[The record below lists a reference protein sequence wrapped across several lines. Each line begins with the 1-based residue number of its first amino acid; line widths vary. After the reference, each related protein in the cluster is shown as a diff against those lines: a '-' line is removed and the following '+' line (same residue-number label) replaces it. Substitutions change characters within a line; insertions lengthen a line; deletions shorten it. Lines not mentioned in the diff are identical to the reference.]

1 MTGAAGQSDTA
12 EAALS
17 GVVVLELGGRI
28 GTGVCGSLLAQLGA
42 TVILVEGGDDRIDG
56 KWRRRATCAA
66 GKGSLKLNSSE
77 QGDRDLLRDVI
88 QRSDVVLLSSD
99 TDSRFSDLIVAASEQ
114 DRIVCD
120 LTAYGHD
127 SPLMGQAD
135 SEWQIQALTGIVE
148 TTGSGDG
155 TPIPVPL
162 PIVEYMTGVY
172 AAGAVAA
179 ALRVRNHTG
188 RGQFIDMALYD
199 CAFSSMATFLPRI
212 LTGSVE
218 PIRRV
223 GNRHAMIAPWNVY
236 QATDGWILVC
246 VGSDG
251 QWQRL
256 CEIMRRPELRDP
268 PFAKVAD
275 RVANVGDVDA
285 AMQAWVG
292 KLTIEACMALLNEAQ
307 IACGPIVRIAG
318 GYQNKPNLDHRDMIK
333 RVTDQATGLDTF
345 VAGSA
350 LRMSASPGRAPS
362 VVPAPDSGR
371 EQVRRLLADK
381 IARAPKTGHTAAA
394 TTPALAGIRIGEIG
408 HYTTVPLSTRMLA
421 SLGAE
426 VIKIEPPEGEATRP
440 WPPTQAGQGYFF
452 TYMNSDKRSIM
463 LDLRKDADTA
473 ILRDL
478 IKTADVLI
486 ENLKPGALAKRGF
499 SAAEVAALNPRT
511 VFCSV
516 SGFGANSLYA
526 GRPAYDS
533 VIQATSG
540 LMDVV
545 QADGVPMKTG
555 ISTADLLGAEMA
567 VLAVVAALAYRDR
580 TGRGQ
585 YVDLSMQD
593 VAAWLTEPAWN
604 GTKDLPALGIVAC
617 RDGFVLAQCD
627 ADWLAAIKTDDGR
640 PEFDMTRDELVS
652 RLRESDVRAAPVLSV
667 REMVTAPQTAAR
679 RLWFTVT
686 EDGASWPLLA
696 SPLRLTGTPPVV
708 CKPMP
713 ALGRDN
719 ESLIR
724 RAPALSAT

>member
-1 MTGAAGQSDTA
+1 MTEAAGQRDTA

-42 TVILVEGGDDRIDG
+42 TVILVEGGDDRMDG
-56 KWRRRATCAA
+56 KWRRRAVCAA
-66 GKGSLKLNSSE
+66 GKVSLKINSSE
-77 QGDRDLLRDVI
+77 QGDRDLLREII

-99 TDSRFSDLIVAASEQ
+99 TDSRFADLIVPATGQ

-120 LTAYGHD
+120 LTAYGRG
-127 SPLMGQAD
+127 SPLTGQAD

-148 TTGSGDG
+148 TTGSGEG
-155 TPIPVPL
+155 TPIPIAL

-179 ALRVRNHTG
+179 ALRVRNITG

-236 QATDGWILVC
+236 KASDGWILVC

-275 RVANVGDVDA
+275 RVANVSDVDA

-318 GYQNKPNLDHRDMIK
+318 GYPHEPNLDHRDMIK
-333 RVTDQATGLDTF
+333 RVADHATGLDTF
-345 VAGSA
+345 VAGSP

-381 IARAPKTGHTAAA
+381 ITRAPKAGHIKATA
-394 TTPALAGIRIGEIG
+394 PALAGIRIVEIG

-440 WPPTQAGQGYFF
+440 WPPTQVGQGYFF

-478 IKTADVLI
+478 IKAADVLI

-516 SGFGANSLYA
+516 SGFGADSLYA

-533 VIQATSG
+533 VIQAMSG

-567 VLAVVAALAYRDR
+567 VLAVLAALAHRDR

-593 VAAWLTEPAWN
+593 IAAWLTEPAWN
-604 GTKDLPALGIVAC
+604 GTKDLSALSIAAC

-627 ADWLAAIKTDDGR
+627 ADRLAAIKMDDGR
-640 PEFDMTRDELVS
+640 SELDSTRDELVCS
-652 RLRESDVRAAPVLSV
+652 LTGSGVRAAPVLSV
-667 REMVTAPQTAAR
+667 REMVAASQTAAR

>member
-1 MTGAAGQSDTA
+1 MTETAGQGDATGL
-12 EAALS
+12 ALS
-17 GVVVLELGGRI
+17 GVIVLELGGRI
-28 GTGVCGSLLAQLGA
+28 GAGVCGSLLAQLGA
-42 TVILVEGGDDRIDG
+42 TVILVEGGDDRLGG
-56 KWRRRATCAA
+56 KWRRRAACAA
-66 GKGSLKLNSSE
+66 GKVSLKIDASE
-77 QGDRDLLRDVI
+77 AADCDLLRNVI
-88 QRSDVVLLSSD
+88 ERSDVVLLSSD
-99 TDSRFSDLIVAASEQ
+99 TDHAFAELTGSITER

-120 LTAYGHD
+120 VTAYGRD
-127 SPLMGQAD
+127 GPLAGQDD

-148 TTGSGDG
+148 TTGSGEG
-155 TPIPVPL
+155 RPTPIPL

-172 AAGAVAA
+172 AAGAVVA
-179 ALRVRNHTG
+179 ALRVKNSTD

-199 CAFSSMATFLPRI
+199 CGFGSMATFLPRI

-236 QATDGWILVC
+236 RATDGWILVC

-256 CEIMRRPELRDP
+256 SEIMHRPELRNP

-275 RVANVGDVDA
+275 RVANVSDVDA
-285 AMQAWVG
+285 AMQAWIG
-292 KLTIEACMALLNEAQ
+292 KLTIDACMTLLNEAQ
-307 IACGPIVRIAG
+307 IACGPIVRIAD
-318 GYQNKPNLDHRDMIK
+318 GYPHEPNLDHRDMIK
-333 RVTDQATGLDTF
+333 RIVDQANGLDTF
-345 VAGSA
+345 VAGSP
-350 LRMSASPGRAPS
+350 LRMDASPGRTPS
-362 VVPAPDSGR
+362 VIPAPDSGR
-371 EQVRRLLADK
+371 EQVHRLLADK
-381 IARAPKTGHTAAA
+381 GARRPKAEHTAAKA
-394 TTPALAGIRIGEIG
+394 PALAGIRIVEIG

-452 TYMNSDKRSIM
+452 TYMNSDKRSIV
-463 LDLRKDADTA
+463 LDLRKDADAA

-511 VFCSV
+511 VLCSV

-533 VIQATSG
+533 VIQAMSG
-540 LMDVV
+540 LMDMA
-545 QADGVPMKTG
+545 QSDGVPMKTG

-567 VLAVVAALAYRDR
+567 VLAVLAALAHRDR

-585 YVDLSMQD
+585 YIDLSMQD
-593 VAAWLTEPAWN
+593 IAAWLTEPAWN
-604 GTKDLPALGIVAC
+604 DTDLPALSMAAC
-617 RDGFVLAQCD
+617 SDGFVLAECD
-627 ADWLAAIKTDDGR
+627 ADRLGAMKADR
-640 PEFDMTRDELVS
+640 SRSEFDMKRDDLVAI
-652 RLRESDVRAAPVLSV
+652 LKESNVRAAPVLSV
-667 REMVTAPQTAAR
+667 REVVAAPQTAAR

-696 SPLRLTGTPPVV
+696 SPLRLTGTPPAVR
-708 CKPMP
+708 KPMP
-713 ALGRDN
+713 ALGKDN
-719 ESLIR
+719 QSLIR
-724 RAPALSAT
+724 HDRALSAT

>member
-1 MTGAAGQSDTA
+1 MTGAAGQDDATGS
-12 EAALS
+12 ALS
-17 GVVVLELGGRI
+17 GVVVLEVGGRI
-28 GTGVCGSLLAQLGA
+28 GAGVCGSLLAQLGA
-42 TVILVEGGDDRIDG
+42 TVILVESGDDRMDG
-56 KWRRRATCAA
+56 KWRRRAACAA
-66 GKGSLKLNSSE
+66 GKVSLKINSSE
-77 QGDRDLLRDVI
+77 RGDRDLLRKVI
-88 QRSDVVLLSSD
+88 ERSDVVLLSSD
-99 TDSRFSDLIVAASEQ
+99 TDNTFADLIGSATEQ
-114 DRIVCD
+114 NRIVCD
-120 LTAYGHD
+120 VTAYGHD
-127 SPLMGQAD
+127 GPLAGQAD

-148 TTGSGDG
+148 TTGSGEG
-155 TPIPVPL
+155 TPTPIPL

-179 ALRVRNHTG
+179 ALRVRNDTG
-188 RGQFIDMALYD
+188 RGQFVDMALYD
-199 CAFSSMATFLPRI
+199 CAFGSMATFLPRI

-236 QATDGWILVC
+236 QAADGWILVC

-256 CEIMRRPELRDP
+256 SEIMHRPELRNP

-275 RVANVGDVDA
+275 RVANFTDVDA
-285 AMQAWVG
+285 AMQAWIG
-292 KLTIEACMALLNEAQ
+292 TLTIEACMALLNEAQ
-307 IACGPIVRIAG
+307 IACGPIVRIAD
-318 GYQNKPNLDHRDMIK
+318 GYPREPNLDHRGMIK
-333 RVTDQATGLDTF
+333 RIADQATGLDTF
-345 VAGSA
+345 VAGSP

-362 VVPAPDSGR
+362 GIPGPDSGR

-381 IARAPKTGHTAAA
+381 IVRAPKVDHAAA
-394 TTPALAGIRIGEIG
+394 TASALAGIRIVEIG

-499 SAAEVAALNPRT
+499 SAAEVADLNPRT

-516 SGFGANSLYA
+516 SGFGANALYA

-533 VIQATSG
+533 VIQAMSG

-545 QADGVPMKTG
+545 RSNGVPMKTG

-567 VLAVVAALAYRDR
+567 VLAVLAALAHRDR

-593 VAAWLTEPAWN
+593 IAAWLTEPAWN
-604 GTKDLPALGIVAC
+604 NTKDLPALSIAAC
-617 RDGFVLAQCD
+617 RDGFVLAECD
-627 ADWLAAIKTDDGR
+627 ADWLGAVKADDSGSG
-640 PEFDMTRDELVS
+640 FDMTRDELVAS
-652 RLRESDVRAAPVLSV
+652 LEQSDVRAAPVLSV
-667 REMVTAPQTAAR
+667 REVVAAPQTAAR

-686 EDGASWPLLA
+686 ENGASWPLLA

-708 CKPMP
+708 RKPMP
-713 ALGRDN
+713 ALGKDN

-724 RAPALSAT
+724 HDRALSAT

>member
-1 MTGAAGQSDTA
+1 
-12 EAALS
+12 
-17 GVVVLELGGRI
+17 VLELGGRI
-28 GTGVCGSLLAQLGA
+28 GAGVCGSLLAQLGA
-42 TVILVEGGDDRIDG
+42 TVILVEGGDGRLGG
-56 KWRRRATCAA
+56 KWCRRAACAA
-66 GKGSLKLNSSE
+66 GKVSLKIDASE
-77 QGDRDLLRDVI
+77 GADCDLLRSVI
-88 QRSDVVLLSSD
+88 ERSDVVLLSSD
-99 TDSRFSDLIVAASEQ
+99 TDHAFAELTGPTAEQ

-120 LTAYGHD
+120 VTAYGLGG
-127 SPLMGQAD
+127 PLAGRAD

-148 TTGSGDG
+148 TTGSGEG
-155 TPIPVPL
+155 TPTPIPL

-172 AAGAVAA
+172 AAGAVVA
-179 ALRVRNHTG
+179 ALRVQNHTG

-199 CAFSSMATFLPRI
+199 CAFGSMATFLPRI

-218 PIRRV
+218 PIRRM

-256 CEIMRRPELRDP
+256 SQIMRRPELRNP
-268 PFAKVAD
+268 PFAKIAD

-285 AMQAWVG
+285 AMQAWIG
-292 KLTIEACMALLNEAQ
+292 KLTIAACMALLNEAQ
-307 IACGPIVRIAG
+307 IACGPIVRIAD
-318 GYQNKPNLDHRDMIK
+318 GYPHEPNLDHRHMVK
-333 RVTDQATGLDTF
+333 RIVDQATGLDTF
-345 VAGSA
+345 VAGSP
-350 LRMSASPGRAPS
+350 LCMSESPGLTPS
-362 VVPAPDSGR
+362 NIPAPDSGR
-371 EQVRRLLADK
+371 GRVCTLLADK
-381 IARAPKTGHTAAA
+381 AVRASKTERAVAKA
-394 TTPALAGIRIGEIG
+394 PALAGIRIVEIG

-452 TYMNSDKRSIM
+452 TYMNSDKCSIV
-463 LDLRKDADTA
+463 LDLRKDADAA

-478 IKTADVLI
+478 ITTADVLI

-511 VFCSV
+511 VLCSV

-533 VIQATSG
+533 VIQAMSG
-540 LMDVV
+540 LMDMV
-545 QADGVPMKTG
+545 QSDGVPMKTG

-567 VLAVVAALAYRDR
+567 VLAVLAALAHRDR

-585 YVDLSMQD
+585 YIDLSMQD
-593 VAAWLTEPAWN
+593 IAAWLTEPAWN
-604 GTKDLPALGIVAC
+604 DTRDLPALAIAAC
-617 RDGFVLAQCD
+617 RDGFVLAECD
-627 ADWLAAIKTDDGR
+627 VDWLGTIKTNDSGAG
-640 PEFDMTRDELVS
+640 FDMTRDELVAN
-652 RLRESDVRAAPVLSV
+652 LKESNVRAAPVLSV
-667 REMVTAPQTAAR
+667 REVVAAPQTAAR

-686 EDGASWPLLA
+686 EDGAAWPLLA

-708 CKPMP
+708 RKPMP
-713 ALGRDN
+713 ALGKDN

-724 RAPALSAT
+724 YDRALSAT

>member
-1 MTGAAGQSDTA
+1 MTDAPGQGDTQGS
-12 EAALS
+12 ALS

-28 GTGVCGSLLAQLGA
+28 GAGVCGSLLAQLGA
-42 TVILVEGGDDRIDG
+42 TVILVESGDRRVEG
-56 KWRRRATCAA
+56 KWRRRALCAA
-66 GKGSLKLNSSE
+66 GKVSLKIDASE
-77 QGDRDLLRDVI
+77 RADCDLLRRMI
-88 QRSDVVLLSSD
+88 ERSDVVLLSSD
-99 TDSRFSDLIVAASEQ
+99 TDRAFADLIDPTTNQ

-120 LTAYGHD
+120 VTAYGFD
-127 SPLMGQAD
+127 GPLAGRPD
-135 SEWQIQALTGIVE
+135 SEWQIQALTGIIE
-148 TTGSGDG
+148 TTGSSEG
-155 TPIPVPL
+155 TPTPIPL

-172 AAGAVAA
+172 AAGAVVA
-179 ALRVRNHTG
+179 ALRVRNNTG

-256 CEIMRRPELRDP
+256 SEIMRRPELRNA

-285 AMQAWVG
+285 AMQEWIG
-292 KLTIEACMALLNEAQ
+292 KLTIEACMALLNDAQ
-307 IACGPIVRIAG
+307 IACGPIVRIAD
-318 GYQNKPNLDHRDMIK
+318 GYPHEPNLDHRQMVK
-333 RVTDQATGLDTF
+333 RIVDQTTGLDTF
-345 VAGSA
+345 VAGSP
-350 LRMSASPGRAPS
+350 LSMSASPGMTPFTI
-362 VVPAPDSGR
+362 PAPDSGR
-371 EQVRRLLADK
+371 EHVRKLLTEK
-381 IARAPKTGHTAAA
+381 VARTSKTDPEAVTAQ
-394 TTPALAGIRIGEIG
+394 ALTGIRIVEIG

-473 ILRDL
+473 VLRDL

-486 ENLKPGALAKRGF
+486 ENLKPGALTKRGF

-511 VFCSV
+511 VLCSV

-533 VIQATSG
+533 VIQAMSG
-540 LMDVV
+540 LMDRV
-545 QADGVPMKTG
+545 QVDGVPMKTG

-567 VLAVVAALAYRDR
+567 VLAVLAALAHRDR

-585 YVDLSMQD
+585 YIDLSMQD
-593 VAAWLTEPAWN
+593 IAAWLTEPAWN
-604 GTKDLPALGIVAC
+604 DTTDLPALAIAAC
-617 RDGFVLAQCD
+617 RNGFVLAECD
-627 ADWLAAIKTDDGR
+627 AHRLDAVKTDHGR
-640 PEFDMTRDELVS
+640 SEFDMTRDELVAS
-652 RLRESDVRAAPVLSV
+652 LKASGVCAAPVFSV
-667 REMVTAPQTAAR
+667 GEVVAAPQTAAR
-679 RLWFTVT
+679 RLWFSVT
-686 EDGASWPLLA
+686 EEGASWPLLA
-696 SPLRLTGTPPVV
+696 SPLRLTDTPPVV

-719 ESLIR
+719 GTLIQ